1 MKRLL
6 LICVAVLS
14 TMVLAAQNISPTV
27 NWPYMYPDFV
37 EGEMEKMG
45 GQIEKGR
52 YNIHLNVGALHYLNN
67 GTIKEHPTI
76 GIKSMTIGD
85 DVYRNVG
92 GKMLKVLAQAEGG
105 FVVMETLANFTGII
119 SRDGAYGGAVAN
131 RDKTFSHQ
139 ENNGSFNGYLITDK
153 YEDLL
158 AIKDDSDKVP
168 VTKKTFIVIDNILI
182 FANKSTVVDMTGV
195 DKKEFSAFLK
205 ANDIKWK
212 EPEDLVKIIDFI
224 TASKK

>member
-6 LICVAVLS
+6 LICIAALSAAVAV
-14 TMVLAAQNISPTV
+14 AQNVSPTV

-52 YNIHLNVGALHYLNN
+52 YNIHLNVGALHYLNDRI
-67 GTIKEHPTI
+67 IKDRPTV
-76 GIKSMTIGD
+76 GVKSMTIGD

-92 GKMLKVLAQAEGG
+92 GKMLKVLAQTEGG

-139 ENNGSFNGYLITDK
+139 ENNGSFNGYLVTDNYK
-153 YEDLL
+153 DLI

-168 VTKKTFIVIDNILI
+168 VTRKIFIVIGHQMI
-182 FANKSTVVDMTGV
+182 FANKSTVIDMTGV
-195 DKKEFSAFLK
+195 DKKAFSAFLK
-205 ANDIKWK
+205 SNDIKWK
-212 EPEDLVKIIDFI
+212 DPEDLVKVIDYI
-224 TASKK
+224 TASK

>member
-6 LICVAVLS
+6 LICIAALSAAVAV
-14 TMVLAAQNISPTV
+14 AQNVSPTV

-52 YNIHLNVGALHYLNN
+52 YNIHLNVGALHYLND
-67 GTIKEHPTI
+67 GTIKEHPTV
-76 GIKSMTIGD
+76 GVKSMTIGD

-92 GKMLKVLAQAEGG
+92 GKMLKVLAQTEGG
-105 FVVMETLANFTGII
+105 FVVMETLINYTGII

-139 ENNGSFNGYLITDK
+139 ENNGSFNGYLVTDNYK
-153 YEDLL
+153 DLI

-168 VTKKTFIVIDNILI
+168 VTRKIFIVIGHQMI
-182 FANKSTVVDMTGV
+182 FANKSTVIDMTGV
-195 DKKEFSAFLK
+195 DKKAFSAFLK
-205 ANDIKWK
+205 SNDIKWK
-212 EPEDLVKIIDFI
+212 DPEDLVKVIDYI
-224 TASKK
+224 TASK

>member
-6 LICVAVLS
+6 LICIAALLAAVAV
-14 TMVLAAQNISPTV
+14 AQNVSPTV

-52 YNIHLNVGALHYLNN
+52 YNIHLNVGALHYLND
-67 GTIKEHPTI
+67 GTIKEHPTV
-76 GIKSMTIGD
+76 GVKSMTIGD

-92 GKMLKVLAQAEGG
+92 GKMLKVLAQTEGG

-139 ENNGSFNGYLITDK
+139 ENNGSFNGYLVTDNYK
-153 YEDLL
+153 DLI

-168 VTKKTFIVIDNILI
+168 VTRKIFIVIGHQMI
-182 FANKSTVVDMTGV
+182 FANKSTVIDMTGV
-195 DKKEFSAFLK
+195 DKKAFSAFLK
-205 ANDIKWK
+205 SNDIKWK
-212 EPEDLVKIIDFI
+212 DPEDLVKVIDYI
-224 TASKK
+224 TASK

>member
-6 LICVAVLS
+6 LICIAALSAAVAV
-14 TMVLAAQNISPTV
+14 AQNVSPTV

-52 YNIHLNVGALHYLNN
+52 YNIHLNVGALHYLND
-67 GTIKEHPTI
+67 GTIKEHPTV
-76 GIKSMTIGD
+76 GVKSMTIGD

-92 GKMLKVLAQAEGG
+92 GKMLKVLAQTEGG

-139 ENNGSFNGYLITDK
+139 ENNGSFNGYLVTDNYK
-153 YEDLL
+153 DLI

-168 VTKKTFIVIDNILI
+168 VTRKIFIVIGHQMI
-182 FANKSTVVDMTGV
+182 FANKSTVIDMTGV
-195 DKKEFSAFLK
+195 DKKAFSAFLK
-205 ANDIKWK
+205 SNDIKWK
-212 EPEDLVKIIDFI
+212 DPEDLVKVIDYI
-224 TASKK
+224 TASK

>member
-6 LICVAVLS
+6 LICIAALSVAVA
-14 TMVLAAQNISPTV
+14 VAQNVSPTV

-52 YNIHLNVGALHYLNN
+52 YNIHLNVGALHYLND
-67 GTIKEHPTI
+67 GTIKEHPTV
-76 GIKSMTIGD
+76 GVKSMTIGD

-92 GKMLKVLAQAEGG
+92 GKMLKVLAQTEGG

-139 ENNGSFNGYLITDK
+139 ENNGSFNGYLVTDNYK
-153 YEDLL
+153 DLI

-168 VTKKTFIVIDNILI
+168 VTRKIFIVIGHQMI
-182 FANKSTVVDMTGV
+182 FANKSTVIDMTGV
-195 DKKEFSAFLK
+195 DKKAFSAFLK
-205 ANDIKWK
+205 SNDIKWK
-212 EPEDLVKIIDFI
+212 DPEDLVKIIDYI
-224 TASKK
+224 TASK

>member
-1 MKRLL
+1 MKKIIFLL
-6 LICVAVLS
+6 VAAFMAVTAL
-14 TMVLAAQNISPTV
+14 AQNVSPTV
-27 NWPYMYPDFV
+27 NWPYMYPDFL
-37 EGEMEKMG
+37 EGEIEKIG
-45 GQIEKGR
+45 GLVEKGR
-52 YNIHLNVGALHYLNN
+52 YNIHLNIGTLHYLKD
-67 GTIKEHPTI
+67 GTIEEHPTV

-92 GKMLKVLAQAEGG
+92 GKMLKVLAQTEGG
-105 FVVMETLANFTGII
+105 FVVLETLANFTGII

-139 ENNGSFNGYLITDK
+139 ENNGSFNGYLITDSYK
-153 YEDLL
+153 DLI

-168 VTKKTFIVIDNILI
+168 VTQKTFIVIGIQMI
-182 FANKSTVVDMTGV
+182 FANKSTVIDMTGV
-195 DKKEFSAFLK
+195 DKKAFSAFLK

-224 TASKK
+224 TASE

>member
-6 LICVAVLS
+6 LICIAAFAAAVAV
-14 TMVLAAQNISPTV
+14 AQNVSPTV

-45 GQIEKGR
+45 AQIEKGR
-52 YNIHLNVGALHYLNN
+52 YNIHLNVGALHYLND
-67 GTIKEHPTI
+67 GTIKEHPTV
-76 GIKSMTIGD
+76 GVKSMTIGD

-92 GKMLKVLAQAEGG
+92 GKMLKVLAQTEGG

-139 ENNGSFNGYLITDK
+139 ENNGSFNGYLVTDNYK
-153 YEDLL
+153 DLI

-168 VTKKTFIVIDNILI
+168 VTRKIFIVIGHQMI
-182 FANKSTVVDMTGV
+182 FANKSAVIDMTGV
-195 DKKEFSAFLK
+195 DKKAFSAFLK
-205 ANDIKWK
+205 SNDIKWK
-212 EPEDLVKIIDFI
+212 DPEDLVKVIDYI
-224 TASKK
+224 TASK

>member
-6 LICVAVLS
+6 LICIAALSAAVAV
-14 TMVLAAQNISPTV
+14 AQNVSPTV

-52 YNIHLNVGALHYLNN
+52 YNIHLNVGALHYLND
-67 GTIKEHPTI
+67 GTIKEHPTV
-76 GIKSMTIGD
+76 GVKSMTIGD

-92 GKMLKVLAQAEGG
+92 GKMLKVLAQTEGG

-139 ENNGSFNGYLITDK
+139 ENNGCFNGYLVTDNYK
-153 YEDLL
+153 DLI

-168 VTKKTFIVIDNILI
+168 VTRKIFIVIGHQMI
-182 FANKSTVVDMTGV
+182 FANKSTVIDMTGV
-195 DKKEFSAFLK
+195 DKKAFSAFLK
-205 ANDIKWK
+205 SNDIKWK
-212 EPEDLVKIIDFI
+212 DPEDLVKVIDYI
-224 TASKK
+224 TASK

>member
-1 MKRLL
+1 MKKL
-6 LICVAVLS
+6 LIFCVAALS
-14 TMVLAAQNISPTV
+14 AIVAVAQNVSPTV

-37 EGEMEKMG
+37 EGEVEKMG
-45 GQIEKGR
+45 GQFEKGR

-67 GTIKEHPTI
+67 GTIKEHPTV

-92 GKMLKVLAQAEGG
+92 GKMFKVLAQAEGG
-105 FVVMETLANFTGII
+105 FVVLETLANFTGII

-168 VTKKTFIVIDNILI
+168 VTKKVYIVIDNLLI
-182 FANKSTVVDMTGV
+182 FANKSNVINMTGI
-195 DKKEFSAFLK
+195 DKKAFSAFLK
-205 ANDIKWK
+205 ANEIKWK

-224 TASKK
+224 KANK

>member
-1 MKRLL
+1 MKKLFFL
-6 LICVAVLS
+6 FVAVF
-14 TMVLAAQNISPTV
+14 MAAVAVAQNVSPTV

-52 YNIHLNVGALHYLNN
+52 YNIHLNVGALHYLND
-67 GTIKEHPTI
+67 GTIKEHPTV
-76 GIKSMTIGD
+76 GVKSMTIGD

-92 GKMLKVLAQAEGG
+92 GKMLKVLAQTEGG

-139 ENNGSFNGYLITDK
+139 ENNGSFNGYLVTDNYK
-153 YEDLL
+153 DLI

-168 VTKKTFIVIDNILI
+168 VTRKIFIVIGHQMI
-182 FANKSTVVDMTGV
+182 FANKSTVIDMTGV
-195 DKKEFSAFLK
+195 DKKAFSAFLK
-205 ANDIKWK
+205 SNDIKWK
-212 EPEDLVKIIDFI
+212 DPEDLMKVIDYI
-224 TASKK
+224 TASK

>member
-1 MKRLL
+1 MKKLL
-6 LICVAVLS
+6 LLCIAAFAAAV
-14 TMVLAAQNISPTV
+14 VVAQNVSPTV

-37 EGEMEKMG
+37 EGKMEKMG

-52 YNIHLNVGALHYLNN
+52 YNIHLNVGALHYLND
-67 GTIKEHPTI
+67 GTIKEHPTV
-76 GIKSMTIGD
+76 GVKSMTIGD

-92 GKMLKVLAQAEGG
+92 GKMLKVLAQTEGG

-139 ENNGSFNGYLITDK
+139 ENNGSFNGYLVTDNYK
-153 YEDLL
+153 DLI

-168 VTKKTFIVIDNILI
+168 VTRKIFIVIGHQMI
-182 FANKSTVVDMTGV
+182 FANKSTVIDMTGV
-195 DKKEFSAFLK
+195 DKKAFSAFLK
-205 ANDIKWK
+205 SNDIKWK
-212 EPEDLVKIIDFI
+212 DPEDLVKVIDYI
-224 TASKK
+224 TASK

>member
-1 MKRLL
+1 MKKL
-6 LICVAVLS
+6 LIICIAALSAAV
-14 TMVLAAQNISPTV
+14 VAAQNVSPTV

-52 YNIHLNVGALHYLNN
+52 YNIHLNVGALHYLND
-67 GTIKEHPTI
+67 GTIKEHPTV
-76 GIKSMTIGD
+76 GVKSMTIGD

-92 GKMLKVLAQAEGG
+92 GKMLKVLAQTEGG

-139 ENNGSFNGYLITDK
+139 ENNGSFNGYLVTDNYK
-153 YEDLL
+153 DLI

-168 VTKKTFIVIDNILI
+168 VTRKIFIVIGHQMI
-182 FANKSTVVDMTGV
+182 FANKSTVIDMTGV
-195 DKKEFSAFLK
+195 DKKAFSAFLK
-205 ANDIKWK
+205 SNDIKWK
-212 EPEDLVKIIDFI
+212 DPEDLVKIIDYI
-224 TASKK
+224 TASK

>member
-1 MKRLL
+1 MKKL
-6 LICVAVLS
+6 LIICIAALSAAV
-14 TMVLAAQNISPTV
+14 VAAQNVSPTV

-45 GQIEKGR
+45 GQFEKGR

-67 GTIKEHPTI
+67 GTIKEHPTV

-92 GKMLKVLAQAEGG
+92 GKMLKVLAQTEGG

-158 AIKDDSDKVP
+158 AIKYDSDKVP
-168 VTKKTFIVIDNILI
+168 VTKKIYIVIDNLLI
-182 FANKSTVVDMTGV
+182 FANKSSVIDMTGV
-195 DKKEFSAFLK
+195 DKKAFSAFLK
-205 ANDIKWK
+205 SNQIKWK

-224 TASKK
+224 TASK

>member
-6 LICVAVLS
+6 LICIAALSAAVAV
-14 TMVLAAQNISPTV
+14 AQNVSPTV
-27 NWPYMYPDFV
+27 YWPYMYPDFV

-52 YNIHLNVGALHYLNN
+52 YNIHLNVGALHYLND
-67 GTIKEHPTI
+67 GTIKEHPTV
-76 GIKSMTIGD
+76 GVKSMTIGD

-92 GKMLKVLAQAEGG
+92 GKMLKVLAQTEGG

-139 ENNGSFNGYLITDK
+139 ENNGSFNGYLVTDNYK
-153 YEDLL
+153 DLI

-168 VTKKTFIVIDNILI
+168 VTRKIFIVIGHQMI
-182 FANKSTVVDMTGV
+182 FANKSTVIDMTGV
-195 DKKEFSAFLK
+195 DKKAFSAFLK
-205 ANDIKWK
+205 SNDIKWK
-212 EPEDLVKIIDFI
+212 DPEDLVKIIDYI
-224 TASKK
+224 TASK

>member
-1 MKRLL
+1 MKKL
-6 LICVAVLS
+6 LIICIAALSAAV
-14 TMVLAAQNISPTV
+14 VAAQNVSPTV

-45 GQIEKGR
+45 GQFEKGR

-92 GKMLKVLAQAEGG
+92 GKMLKVLAQTEGG

-168 VTKKTFIVIDNILI
+168 VTRKIYIVIDNLLI
-182 FANKSTVVDMTGV
+182 FANKSSVIDMTGV
-195 DKKEFSAFLK
+195 DKKAFSAFLK
-205 ANDIKWK
+205 SNQIKWK

-224 TASKK
+224 TASK

>member
-1 MKRLL
+1 MKKLL
-6 LICVAVLS
+6 LLCIAAFAAAVAV
-14 TMVLAAQNISPTV
+14 AQNVSPTV

-52 YNIHLNVGALHYLNN
+52 YNIHLNVGALHYLND
-67 GTIKEHPTI
+67 GTIKEHPTV
-76 GIKSMTIGD
+76 GVKSMTIGD

-92 GKMLKVLAQAEGG
+92 GKMLKVLAQTEGG

-139 ENNGSFNGYLITDK
+139 ENNGSFNGYLVTDNYK
-153 YEDLL
+153 DLI

-168 VTKKTFIVIDNILI
+168 VTRKIFIVIGHQMI
-182 FANKSTVVDMTGV
+182 FANKSTVIDMTGV
-195 DKKEFSAFLK
+195 DKKAFSAFLK
-205 ANDIKWK
+205 SNDIKWK
-212 EPEDLVKIIDFI
+212 DPEDLVKIIDYI
-224 TASKK
+224 TASK

>member
-1 MKRLL
+1 MKKLL
-6 LICVAVLS
+6 LLCIAALSAAVAV
-14 TMVLAAQNISPTV
+14 AQNVSPTV
-27 NWPYMYPDFV
+27 NWPYMYPDVV

-52 YNIHLNVGALHYLNN
+52 YNIHLNVGALHYLND
-67 GTIKEHPTI
+67 GTIKEHPTV
-76 GIKSMTIGD
+76 GVKSMTIGD

-92 GKMLKVLAQAEGG
+92 GKMLKVLAQTEGG

-139 ENNGSFNGYLITDK
+139 ENNGSFNGYLVTDNYK
-153 YEDLL
+153 DLI

-168 VTKKTFIVIDNILI
+168 VTRKIFIVIGHQMI
-182 FANKSTVVDMTGV
+182 FANKSTVIDMTGV
-195 DKKEFSAFLK
+195 DKKAFSAFLK
-205 ANDIKWK
+205 SNDIKWK
-212 EPEDLVKIIDFI
+212 DPEDLVKVIDYI
-224 TASKK
+224 TASK

>member
-1 MKRLL
+1 
-6 LICVAVLS
+6 
-14 TMVLAAQNISPTV
+14 
-27 NWPYMYPDFV
+27 MYPDFV

-52 YNIHLNVGALHYLNN
+52 YNIHLNVGALHYLND
-67 GTIKEHPTI
+67 GTIKEHPTV
-76 GIKSMTIGD
+76 GVKSMTIGD

-92 GKMLKVLAQAEGG
+92 GKMLKVLAQTEGG

-139 ENNGSFNGYLITDK
+139 ENNGSFNGYLVTDNYK
-153 YEDLL
+153 DLI

-168 VTKKTFIVIDNILI
+168 VTRKIFIVIGHQMI
-182 FANKSTVVDMTGV
+182 FANKSTVIDMTGV
-195 DKKEFSAFLK
+195 DKKAFSTFLK
-205 ANDIKWK
+205 SNDIKWK
-212 EPEDLVKIIDFI
+212 DPEDLVKVIDYI
-224 TASKK
+224 TASK

>member
-1 MKRLL
+1 MKKL
-6 LICVAVLS
+6 LIFCVAALS
-14 TMVLAAQNISPTV
+14 AIVAVAQNVSPTV

-37 EGEMEKMG
+37 EGEVEKMG
-45 GQIEKGR
+45 GQFEKGR

-67 GTIKEHPTI
+67 GTIKEHPTV

-92 GKMLKVLAQAEGG
+92 GKMFKGLAQAEGG
-105 FVVMETLANFTGII
+105 FVVLETLANFTGII

-168 VTKKTFIVIDNILI
+168 VTKKVYIVIDNLLI
-182 FANKSTVVDMTGV
+182 FANKSNVINMTGI
-195 DKKEFSAFLK
+195 DKKAFSAFLK

-224 TASKK
+224 KANK

>member
-6 LICVAVLS
+6 LICIAALSAAVAV
-14 TMVLAAQNISPTV
+14 AQNVSPTV

-52 YNIHLNVGALHYLNN
+52 YNIHLNVGALHCLND
-67 GTIKEHPTI
+67 GTIKEHPTV
-76 GIKSMTIGD
+76 GVKSMTIGD

-92 GKMLKVLAQAEGG
+92 GKMLKVLAQTEGG

-139 ENNGSFNGYLITDK
+139 ENNGSFNGYLVTDNYK
-153 YEDLL
+153 DLI

-168 VTKKTFIVIDNILI
+168 VTRKIFIVIGHQMI
-182 FANKSTVVDMTGV
+182 FANKSTVIDMTGV
-195 DKKEFSAFLK
+195 DKKAFSAFLK
-205 ANDIKWK
+205 SNDIKWK
-212 EPEDLVKIIDFI
+212 DPEDLVKVIDYI
-224 TASKK
+224 TASK

>member
-1 MKRLL
+1 MKKL
-6 LICVAVLS
+6 LIICIAALSAAV
-14 TMVLAAQNISPTV
+14 VAAQNVSPTV

-52 YNIHLNVGALHYLNN
+52 YNIHLNVGALHYLND
-67 GTIKEHPTI
+67 GTIKEHPTV
-76 GIKSMTIGD
+76 GVKSMTIGD

-92 GKMLKVLAQAEGG
+92 GKMLKVLAQTEGG

-139 ENNGSFNGYLITDK
+139 ENNGSFNGYLVTDNYK
-153 YEDLL
+153 DLI

-168 VTKKTFIVIDNILI
+168 VTRKIFIVIGHQMI
-182 FANKSTVVDMTGV
+182 FANKSTVIDMTGV
-195 DKKEFSAFLK
+195 DKKAFSAFLK
-205 ANDIKWK
+205 SNDIKWK
-212 EPEDLVKIIDFI
+212 DPEDLVKVIDYI
-224 TASKK
+224 TASK

>member
-1 MKRLL
+1 MKKL
-6 LICVAVLS
+6 LIICIAALSAAV
-14 TMVLAAQNISPTV
+14 VAAQNVSPTV

-45 GQIEKGR
+45 GQFEKGR

-67 GTIKEHPTI
+67 GTIKEHPTV

-92 GKMLKVLAQAEGG
+92 GKMLKVLAQTEGG
-105 FVVMETLANFTGII
+105 FVVMETLANFNGII

-168 VTKKTFIVIDNILI
+168 VTKKIYIVIDNLLI
-182 FANKSTVVDMTGV
+182 FANKSSVIDMTGV
-195 DKKEFSAFLK
+195 DKKAFSAFLK
-205 ANDIKWK
+205 SNQIKWK

-224 TASKK
+224 TASK

>member
-6 LICVAVLS
+6 LICIAAFAAVVAV
-14 TMVLAAQNISPTV
+14 AQNVSPTV

-52 YNIHLNVGALHYLNN
+52 YNIHLNVGALHYLND
-67 GTIKEHPTI
+67 GTIKEHPTV
-76 GIKSMTIGD
+76 GVKSMTIGD

-92 GKMLKVLAQAEGG
+92 GKMLKVLAQTEGG

-139 ENNGSFNGYLITDK
+139 ENNGSFNGYLVTDNYK
-153 YEDLL
+153 DLI

-168 VTKKTFIVIDNILI
+168 VTRKIFIVIGHQMI
-182 FANKSTVVDMTGV
+182 FANKSTVIDMTGV
-195 DKKEFSAFLK
+195 DKKAFSAFLK
-205 ANDIKWK
+205 SNDIKWK
-212 EPEDLVKIIDFI
+212 DPEDLVKVIDYI
-224 TASKK
+224 TASK

>member
-6 LICVAVLS
+6 LICIAALSAAVAV
-14 TMVLAAQNISPTV
+14 AQNVSPTV

-52 YNIHLNVGALHYLNN
+52 YNIHLNVGALHYLND
-67 GTIKEHPTI
+67 GTIKEHPTV
-76 GIKSMTIGD
+76 GVKSMTIGD

-92 GKMLKVLAQAEGG
+92 GKMLKVLAQTEGG

-139 ENNGSFNGYLITDK
+139 ENNGSFNGYLVTDNYK
-153 YEDLL
+153 DLI

-168 VTKKTFIVIDNILI
+168 VTRKIFIVIGHQMI
-182 FANKSTVVDMTGV
+182 FANKSTVIDMTGV
-195 DKKEFSAFLK
+195 DKKAFSAFLK
-205 ANDIKWK
+205 SNDIKWK
-212 EPEDLVKIIDFI
+212 DPEDLVKIIDYI
-224 TASKK
+224 TASK

>member
-1 MKRLL
+1 MKKL
-6 LICVAVLS
+6 LIICIAALSAAV
-14 TMVLAAQNISPTV
+14 VAAQNVSPTV

-45 GQIEKGR
+45 GQFEKGR

-67 GTIKEHPTI
+67 GTIKEHPTV

-92 GKMLKVLAQAEGG
+92 GKMLKVLAQTEGG
-105 FVVMETLANFTGII
+105 FVVMETLANFNGII

-168 VTKKTFIVIDNILI
+168 VTRKIYIVIDNLLI
-182 FANKSTVVDMTGV
+182 FANKSSVIDMTGV
-195 DKKEFSAFLK
+195 DKKAFSAFLK
-205 ANDIKWK
+205 SNQIKWK

-224 TASKK
+224 TASK

>member
-1 MKRLL
+1 MKKL
-6 LICVAVLS
+6 LIICIAALSAAV
-14 TMVLAAQNISPTV
+14 VAAQNVSPTV

-45 GQIEKGR
+45 GQFEKGR

-67 GTIKEHPTI
+67 GTIKEHPTV

-92 GKMLKVLAQAEGG
+92 GKMLKVLAQTEGG
-105 FVVMETLANFTGII
+105 FVVMETLANFAGII

-168 VTKKTFIVIDNILI
+168 VTRKIYIVIDNLLI
-182 FANKSTVVDMTGV
+182 FANKSSVIDMTGV
-195 DKKEFSAFLK
+195 DKKAFSAFLK
-205 ANDIKWK
+205 SNQIKWK

-224 TASKK
+224 TASK

>member
-1 MKRLL
+1 MKKL
-6 LICVAVLS
+6 LIFCVAALS
-14 TMVLAAQNISPTV
+14 AVVAVAQNVSPTV

-37 EGEMEKMG
+37 EGEVEKMG
-45 GQIEKGR
+45 GQFEKGR

-67 GTIKEHPTI
+67 GTIKEHLTV
-76 GIKSMTIGD
+76 GIKSMTIGE

-92 GKMLKVLAQAEGG
+92 GKMFKVLAQAEGG
-105 FVVMETLANFTGII
+105 FVVLETLANFTGII

-168 VTKKTFIVIDNILI
+168 VTKKVYIVIDNLLI
-182 FANKSTVVDMTGV
+182 FANKSNVINMTGI
-195 DKKEFSAFLK
+195 DKKAFSAFLK

-224 TASKK
+224 KANK

>member
-6 LICVAVLS
+6 FICIAAFAATVAV
-14 TMVLAAQNISPTV
+14 AQNVSPTV

-52 YNIHLNVGALHYLNN
+52 YNIHLNVGALHYLND
-67 GTIKEHPTI
+67 GTIKEHPTV
-76 GIKSMTIGD
+76 GVKSMTIGD

-92 GKMLKVLAQAEGG
+92 GKMLKVLAQTEGG

-139 ENNGSFNGYLITDK
+139 ENNGSFNGYLVTDNYK
-153 YEDLL
+153 DLI

-168 VTKKTFIVIDNILI
+168 VTRKIFIVIGHQMI
-182 FANKSTVVDMTGV
+182 FANKSTVIDMTGV
-195 DKKEFSAFLK
+195 DKKAFSAFLK
-205 ANDIKWK
+205 SNDIKWK
-212 EPEDLVKIIDFI
+212 DPEDLVKIIDYI
-224 TASKK
+224 TASK

>member
-6 LICVAVLS
+6 LICIAALSAAVAV
-14 TMVLAAQNISPTV
+14 AQNVSPTV

-67 GTIKEHPTI
+67 GTIKEHPTV

-92 GKMLKVLAQAEGG
+92 GKMFKVLAQAEGG
-105 FVVMETLANFTGII
+105 FVVLETLANFTGII

-139 ENNGSFNGYLITDK
+139 ENNGSFNGYLVTDNYK
-153 YEDLL
+153 DLI

-168 VTKKTFIVIDNILI
+168 VTRKIFIVIGHQMI
-182 FANKSTVVDMTGV
+182 FANKSTVIDMTGV
-195 DKKEFSAFLK
+195 DKKAFSAFLK
-205 ANDIKWK
+205 SNDIKWK
-212 EPEDLVKIIDFI
+212 DPEDLVKVIDYI
-224 TASKK
+224 TASK

>member
-6 LICVAVLS
+6 LICIAAFAAAVAV
-14 TMVLAAQNISPTV
+14 AQNVSPTV

-52 YNIHLNVGALHYLNN
+52 YNIHLNVGALHYLND
-67 GTIKEHPTI
+67 GTIKEHPTV
-76 GIKSMTIGD
+76 GVKSMTIGD

-92 GKMLKVLAQAEGG
+92 GKMLKVLAQTEGG

-139 ENNGSFNGYLITDK
+139 ENNGSFNGYLVTDNYK
-153 YEDLL
+153 DLI

-168 VTKKTFIVIDNILI
+168 VTRKIFIVIGHQMI
-182 FANKSTVVDMTGV
+182 FANKSTVIDMTGV
-195 DKKEFSAFLK
+195 DKKAFSAFLK
-205 ANDIKWK
+205 SNDIKWK
-212 EPEDLVKIIDFI
+212 DPEDLVKVIDYI
-224 TASKK
+224 TASK

>member
-6 LICVAVLS
+6 LLCIAALSAVAALS
-14 TMVLAAQNISPTV
+14 QNVSPTV

-37 EGEMEKMG
+37 EGEVEKIG
-45 GQIEKGR
+45 GQFEKGR
-52 YNIHLNVGALHYLNN
+52 YNIHLNVGALHYLSDV
-67 GTIKEHPTI
+67 TIKEHPTV

-92 GKMLKVLAQAEGG
+92 GKMLKVLAQTEGG
-105 FVVMETLANFTGII
+105 FVVMETLANFSGIV

-139 ENNGSFNGYLITDK
+139 ENNGSFNGYLVTDSYK
-153 YEDLL
+153 DLL

-168 VTKKTFIVIDNILI
+168 VTKKVFIVIGLQMIL
-182 FANKSTVVDMTGV
+182 ANKSAVIDMTGV
-195 DKKEFSAFLK
+195 DKKAFSAFLK
-205 ANDIKWK
+205 SNDIKWK
-212 EPEDLVKIIDFI
+212 EPEDLVKVIDFI
-224 TASKK
+224 TASN

>member
-6 LICVAVLS
+6 LICIAALSAAVAV
-14 TMVLAAQNISPTV
+14 AQNVSPTV

-45 GQIEKGR
+45 GQFEKGR
-52 YNIHLNVGALHYLNN
+52 YNIHLNVGALHYLND
-67 GTIKEHPTI
+67 GTIKEHPTV
-76 GIKSMTIGD
+76 GVKSMTIGD

-92 GKMLKVLAQAEGG
+92 GKMLKVLAQTEGG

-168 VTKKTFIVIDNILI
+168 VTKKVYIVIDNLLI
-182 FANKSTVVDMTGV
+182 FANKSSVIDMTGV
-195 DKKEFSAFLK
+195 DKKAFSAFLK
-205 ANDIKWK
+205 SNQIKWK

-224 TASKK
+224 TASK

>member
-1 MKRLL
+1 MKKIIFLL
-6 LICVAVLS
+6 VAAFMAVTAL
-14 TMVLAAQNISPTV
+14 AQNVSPTV
-27 NWPYMYPDFV
+27 NWPYMYPDFL
-37 EGEMEKMG
+37 EGEIEKIG
-45 GQIEKGR
+45 GLVEKGR
-52 YNIHLNVGALHYLNN
+52 YNIHLNIGTLHYLKD
-67 GTIKEHPTI
+67 GTIEEHPTV

-92 GKMLKVLAQAEGG
+92 GKMLKVLAQTEGG
-105 FVVMETLANFTGII
+105 FVVLETLANFTGII

-139 ENNGSFNGYLITDK
+139 ENNGSFNGYLITDSYK
-153 YEDLL
+153 DLI

-168 VTKKTFIVIDNILI
+168 VTQKTFIVIGIQKI
-182 FANKSTVVDMTGV
+182 FANKSTVIDMTGV
-195 DKKEFSAFLK
+195 DKKAFSAFLK

-224 TASKK
+224 TASE